1 VSSAHLFGGRG
12 DPLSNFAQSDVAV
25 RCGFCQA
32 TLVARTVEHGFQA
45 AKATSCADF
54 HKIIAAPTPRDA
66 RTVGKRIPLRPDW
79 NEPHPG
85 SGLSVK
91 TTIMLE
97 LLQRKY
103 EQPRFR
109 DILLATGDQ
118 VLIED
123 APWDAFW
130 GAGPDGTGR
139 NVLGRLLMKI
149 REELNGNGTDVPLP
163 GPTPPV
169 QR

>member
-1 VSSAHLFGGRG
+1 VSQARTHLFGGRG
-12 DPLSNFAQSDVAV
+12 DPLSNFAHSDIVV

-54 HKIIAAPTPRDA
+54 HEIIAAGSPRDA
-66 RTVGKRIPLRPDW
+66 RTAGRRIRLRSDW
-79 NEPHPG
+79 EA
-85 SGLSVK
+85 VK
-91 TTIMLE
+91 ESIMLE
-97 LLQRKY
+97 LLYRKY
-103 EQPRFR
+103 ELPRFR
-109 DILLATGDQ
+109 DILLATGDR

-123 APWDAFW
+123 APWDAYW

-139 NVLGRLLMKI
+139 NVLGRMLMKI
-149 REELNGNGTDVPLP
+149 REEKIGNATDLPLP
-163 GPTPPV
+163 GQTPHV